1 MILPG
6 ATIGLLGGG
15 QLGRMFAAEAVRMGY
30 KVVVLDPDPHAPAAV
45 HAWRHIQRPWT
56 DPEALQQLVELTRAI
71 TTEFE
76 NVPAET
82 LRALAAHRPVRPNA
96 DAVAASQDRR
106 SEKAFLNTARVET
119 VPWGAISSNADL
131 DHAWRAV
138 GGGAAILKTAR
149 LGYDGKGQLRVET
162 RAGLD
167 AAFDEL
173 GGVACVLEAR
183 VALER
188 EISVMVARGIDGA
201 MATWPVGENVHR
213 DGILHST
220 VVPTTAVDRLTDHA
234 RSIAQEIAAAL
245 EYVGVLGIEF
255 FVTTDGALLVNEM
268 APRPHNSGHW
278 TLDASVTSQF
288 EQQVRALTGLPLGD
302 TTLLRPVAMIN
313 LLGDLWAEGEPDWGA
328 ALAVTGI
335 RLHLYGK
342 TEPRPGRKMG
352 HLTAMAASAQEAL
365 AAATKAWQAL
375 AHRPD
380 RSRTPCS

>member
-45 HAWRHIQRPWT
+45 HAWRHVQRPWT
-56 DPEALQQLVELTRAI
+56 DPEALQQLVEQTAAI

-82 LRALAAHRPVRPNA
+82 LRALAAHRPVRPSA
-96 DAVAASQDRR
+96 DAVAACQDRR

-119 VPWGAISSNADL
+119 VAWGAISSPVDL
-131 DHAWRAV
+131 DNAWKAV

-149 LGYDGKGQLRVET
+149 LGYDGKGQVLVDAPDALE
-162 RAGLD
+162 
-167 AAFDEL
+167 AAFEKL

-183 VALER
+183 VALAR
-188 EISVMVARGIDGA
+188 EISVMVARGVDGA

-213 DGILHST
+213 GGILHST
-220 VVPTTAVDRLTDHA
+220 VVPSAGGDQLADQA
-234 RSIAQEIAAAL
+234 RGIAQEIASAL
-245 EYVGVLGIEF
+245 EYVGVLGVEF
-255 FVTTDGALLVNEM
+255 FVTTDGALLVNEI

-302 TTLLRPVAMIN
+302 TALLRPAAMIN
-313 LLGDLWAEGEPDWGA
+313 LLGDLWAQGEPEWGA
-328 ALAVTGI
+328 ALAVPGV

-352 HLTAMAASAQEAL
+352 HLTAMAGSAPEAL
-365 AAATKAWQAL
+365 AAATKAWDAL
-375 AHRPD
+375 THRPNG
-380 RSRTPCS
+380 STTG

>member
-30 KVVVLDPDPHAPAAV
+30 RVVVLDPDPQAPAAV

-56 DPEALQQLVELTRAI
+56 DPEALQQLVELTSAI

-76 NVPAET
+76 NVPADS

-119 VPWGAISSNADL
+119 VAWGAISSPADL
-131 DHAWRAV
+131 GPAWKAV

-149 LGYDGKGQLRVET
+149 LGYDGKGQVHVES
-162 RAGLD
+162 RDRLE
-167 AAFDEL
+167 AAFREL

-183 VALER
+183 VALAR
-188 EISVMVARGIDGA
+188 EISVIVARGVDGA

-220 VVPTTAVDRLTDHA
+220 VVPSTCDGQLAEHA
-234 RSIAQEIAAAL
+234 RSIAEEIASAL
-245 EYVGVLGIEF
+245 EYVGVLGVEF

-288 EQQVRALTGLPLGD
+288 EQQVRTLTGLPLGD
-302 TTLLRPVAMIN
+302 TALLRPTAMIN
-313 LLGDLWAEGEPDWGA
+313 LLGDLWVQGEPEWGA
-328 ALAVTGI
+328 ALAVPGV

-352 HLTAMAASAQEAL
+352 HLTAMAGSAHEAL
-365 AAATKAWQAL
+365 AAATTAWDAL
-375 AHRPD
+375 THRPN
-380 RSRTPCS
+380 RSITA

>member
-45 HAWRHIQRPWT
+45 HAWRHVQRPWA
-56 DPEALQQLVELTRAI
+56 DPEALQQLIELTSAI

-96 DAVAASQDRR
+96 DAVAACQDRR

-119 VPWGAISSNADL
+119 VAWGAISSPADL
-131 DHAWRAV
+131 DPAWQAV

-149 LGYDGKGQLRVET
+149 LGYDGKGQVMVEA
-162 RAGLD
+162 RDELG
-167 AAFDEL
+167 AAFEKL

-183 VALER
+183 VALAR
-188 EISVMVARGIDGA
+188 EISVMVARGVDGA
-201 MATWPVGENVHR
+201 MTAWPVGENVHR
-213 DGILHST
+213 GGILHST
-220 VVPTTAVDRLTDHA
+220 VVPAAGGDQLAEQA
-234 RSIAQEIAAAL
+234 RGIAQEIASAL
-245 EYVGVLGIEF
+245 EYVGVLGVEF
-255 FVTTDGALLVNEM
+255 FVTTDGALLVNEI

-288 EQQVRALTGLPLGD
+288 EQQVRALTGMPLGD
-302 TTLLRPVAMIN
+302 TALLRPTAMIN
-313 LLGDLWAEGEPDWGA
+313 LLGDLWADGEPEWGA
-328 ALAVTGI
+328 ALAVHGVK
-335 RLHLYGK
+335 LHLYGK
-342 TEPRPGRKMG
+342 TPPRPGRKMG
-352 HLTAMAASAQEAL
+352 HLTAMAGSGQEAL
-365 AAATKAWQAL
+365 DAATKAWDAL
-375 AHRPD
+375 THRPHG
-380 RSRTPCS
+380 STTG

>member
-45 HAWRHIQRPWT
+45 HAWRHVQRPWT
-56 DPEALQQLVELTRAI
+56 DPEALQQLVEQTAAI

-82 LRALAAHRPVRPNA
+82 LRALAAHRPVRPSA
-96 DAVAASQDRR
+96 DAVAACQDRR

-119 VPWGAISSNADL
+119 VAWGAISSAADL
-131 DHAWRAV
+131 DRAWRAV

-149 LGYDGKGQLRVET
+149 LGYDGKGQVLVDA
-162 RAGLD
+162 RAGLE
-167 AAFDEL
+167 AAFEEL
-173 GGVACVLEAR
+173 DGVPCVLEAR
-183 VALER
+183 VALVR
-188 EISVMVARGIDGA
+188 EISVMVARGFDGA

-213 DGILHST
+213 GGILHST
-220 VVPTTAVDRLTDHA
+220 VVPSEGGDQLAERA
-234 RSIAQEIAAAL
+234 RGIAQEIASAL
-245 EYVGVLGIEF
+245 EYVGVLGVEF
-255 FVTTDGALLVNEM
+255 FVTTDGALLVNEI

-302 TTLLRPVAMIN
+302 TTLLRPAAMIN
-313 LLGDLWAEGEPDWGA
+313 LLGDLWADGEPEWGA
-328 ALAVTGI
+328 ALAVPGV

-352 HLTAMAASAQEAL
+352 HLTAMAGSAADAL
-365 AAATKAWQAL
+365 AAATKAWDAL
-375 AHRPD
+375 THRPNG
-380 RSRTPCS
+380 STTG